1 MENHLDLKGE
11 TTMNRIKNFFAN
23 ESGLELTEYAVGA
36 ALIAVGAVI
45 AFTLLGDNI
54 TAVINNLAG
63 QIN

>member
-1 MENHLDLKGE
+1 
-11 TTMNRIKNFFAN
+11 MNRIKNFFAN